1 MIYFCRRFEL
11 YQSTVQ
17 LFSELFCWFFFVG
30 ALKLIPAHLFPAWP
44 RHNFYVSCTLYMPR
58 NVKANDAVYDGVVKA

>member
-1 MIYFCRRFEL
+1 
-11 YQSTVQ
+11 
-17 LFSELFCWFFFVG
+17 LFCFFFFFVG